1 MPQDCPEAS
10 EREEHW
16 SSRKKLARSPS
27 ARIESG
33 AEARGPVFATARSA
47 VMDFPVS
54 TPPKWVAAEI
64 ERRTPFAPVP
74 ESATLRAEPPAET
87 RSSAPKRCSEEGR
100 KSTWRSQLDPG
111 CSDAPVQPSETTAN
125 ASGCAPTRA
134 VVSVGVTWA
143 PPFVMR
149 TATSSDESPGEVVVN
164 STSPRSAMSCDGA
177 GAARCAPH
185 ATQSAK
191 NPSIDRDMNPPSA
204 MCGSDE
210 GAASEGIQAA

>member
-1 MPQDCPEAS
+1 
-10 EREEHW
+10 
-16 SSRKKLARSPS
+16 
-27 ARIESG
+27 
-33 AEARGPVFATARSA
+33 
-47 VMDFPVS
+47 
-54 TPPKWVAAEI
+54 
-64 ERRTPFAPVP
+64 
-74 ESATLRAEPPAET
+74 

-111 CSDAPVQPSETTAN
+111 CSDAPVQRSETTAN

-149 TATSSDESPGEVVVN
+149 TATSSDESRGEVVVN

-210 GAASEGIQAA
+210 GAASEGIQAAIANPMKSSGCRAAIHRSSQINPQTEPLARIGKAALEGLEAPPAAQVPDVPCNAPGDHHCGRLL